1 MVSPPRRSR
10 PARRRPSVRRCSS
23 HLRRLR
29 GPSASCPCTSAMHRA
44 MELSKERPLS
54 DSSPETT
61 PCLKK
66 RPCSDCC
73 PVATGRCSTALTVAT
88 NCAETDPEQS
98 SRALRPV
105 CWHGET
111 WRREQTT
118 VYYDCKQSVPHL
130 FLCSCTCL
138 ILGLGPQ
145 TKPPS
150 MTTHHGLVTSHER
163 GSP

>member
-1 MVSPPRRSR
+1 MTSDVGGN
-10 PARRRPSVRRCSS
+10 
-23 HLRRLR
+23 HL
-29 GPSASCPCTSAMHRA
+29 PES
-44 MELSKERPLS
+44 LS
-54 DSSPETT
+54 
-61 PCLKK
+61 
-66 RPCSDCC
+66 
-73 PVATGRCSTALTVAT
+73 G

-150 MTTHHGLVTSHER
+150 MTTHHGLVTSHWDLWMITLPRTPPSQSHKVTPRHPIAMASTAKPPDPMPCALASALLQGPER
-163 GSP
+163 LVFGPCIRSV